1 MPIWWRR
8 ARFSSSR
15 AARERKI
22 EDRVAR
28 AVLRK
33 MSIGGENYE
42 RSIIPLRSETSRFSR
57 GTGAANAV
65 NWSSSHFSDRTLGAS
80 RHAPFEV
87 TLRRRVSAPVRG
99 NPLLS
104 PGWVLFHHS
113 HNQLSDI
120 CPQPWPSHPRFPSP
134 EELESFSV
142 PSDQSLRFD
151 DH

>member
-15 AARERKI
+15 AARERRI

-87 TLRRRVSAPVRG
+87 TLRRRVSAPVRRQSALVPRLG
-99 NPLLS
+99 SLS
-104 PGWVLFHHS
+104 PFAQSAVGYLPAA
-113 HNQLSDI
+113 LA
-120 CPQPWPSHPRFPSP
+120 FPS
-134 EELESFSV
+134 SISV
-142 PSDQSLRFD
+142 ARRA
-151 DH
+151 